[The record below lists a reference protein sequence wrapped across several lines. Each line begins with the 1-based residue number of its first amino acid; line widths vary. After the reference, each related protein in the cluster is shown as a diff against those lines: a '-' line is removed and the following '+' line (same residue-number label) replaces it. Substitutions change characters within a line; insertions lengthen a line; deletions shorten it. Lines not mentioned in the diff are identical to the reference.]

1 LCAEKSKTKKASKL
15 EQARL
20 RILELERELQHAKLD
35 LDDAGVQL
43 NAALHDLSLLNQQ
56 ASDLK
61 ISEIRSKFG
70 SLFQDLSAPLAQ
82 LLTQDYLQNVQGKS
96 LNGKDVQATLQ
107 RLIRNLKKHG
117 LEIVEE
123 VGSSA
128 RFDSVKHEALDLDD
142 TIKEGEDVLVR
153 MCGIGF
159 AGKVL
164 RRASVSKI
172 PKPE

>member
-1 LCAEKSKTKKASKL
+1 M